1 MKKIIPFIYIIVGF
15 SFVAKGFYAFFN
27 EHEIYYLIFSLKTE
41 SKSIYILFNLF
52 FGGLILYSG
61 IGRLKSF
68 KK

>member
-1 MKKIIPFIYIIVGF
+1 MKKAIPYIYIIVGF
-15 SFVAKGFYAFFN
+15 SFVIKGFYAFFN
-27 EHEIYYLIFSLKTE
+27 EQEIYYLIFSLKTE

>member
-1 MKKIIPFIYIIVGF
+1 MKKAIPFLYILVGV
-15 SFVAKGFYAFFN
+15 SFVIKGFYAFFTTQ
-27 EHEIYYLIFSLKTE
+27 EIYYLIFSLKTE